1 MVSECAN
8 PGCRTPFLYF
18 REGRLFAVPRKN
30 SASTEYFWLCGS
42 CAEEVEL
49 QFGNRDDQ
57 DHEHSP
63 TVVVR
68 EGRQTHRHRRR
79 PRYL

>member
-1 MVSECAN
+1 MHEVKALVSECAN
-8 PGCRTPFLYF
+8 PGCRAPFLYF

-49 QFGNRDDQ
+49 EFGDLDDHN
-57 DHEHSP
+57 HEHGP
-63 TVVVR
+63 MVVMR
-68 EGRQTHRHRRR
+68 EGRQPHPNR
-79 PRYL
+79 